1 MAASSPLQTLYVNP
15 ATGRDDAS
23 GSQSTPYRTIGRALR
38 RATAGT
44 VIQLAAGTYSTKTG
58 ETFPL
63 VIGAGVTV
71 LGDPA
76 SKGDRLI
83 IEGGGDYLSPTFARQ
98 SVTLRLEDKAELRG
112 VTVINPQP
120 QGTGVWLEGATGAN
134 PAARVAQCTFT
145 RCGQGIVATGSAL
158 PEIADCLFQQNTV
171 SGISLSRN
179 AKGEL
184 LRNLCQQ
191 TATGITLS
199 DNTAPLLVGNRL
211 VQNRVGIVISG
222 NARPVL
228 RNNVVEHN
236 GEDGLVTVGNAA
248 PDLGKPQDPGGNVFR
263 NNGASDVRN
272 STSAVL
278 ASVGNQINPTRINL
292 GALPTARGVEFVASM
307 VTVPIRLPISQPQP
321 QLPVP
326 PAPPAP
332 PVPIPETG
340 LTDISGHWAEAF
352 IAALVERS
360 IIGGFPDRTFKP
372 DLALTRAQFATI
384 LTRAFD
390 LPAVRFPPG
399 SLRESPSQF
408 VDLAPDFWAA
418 AAIARAVE
426 MGFLAGFPDGTFRPN
441 VNLTRVQAILAL
453 VNGLGLTGGHPG
465 HLGAYRDRAQIPTYA
480 TLPIATATQKRLVVN
495 HPQVDLLR
503 PMNDITRAEVS
514 AILYQALV
522 ITAQARAIPSPYIV
536 VPDPAAVAFSDT
548 MRHWAADFI
557 QGLVSQGAVSG
568 FADGT
573 FRPEAGMSR
582 AQYAALLVNTFN
594 PLPRRP
600 ALDFTDVP
608 TTHWAYRAIQQAYR
622 GKLLSGVGENQF
634 RPDQN
639 VRRIE
644 VLLSLVNGLGLPP
657 GNPLLLN
664 RYTDRDTLPTFAQPA
679 VASATGQRLV
689 VNYPDITR
697 LEPLREATRAEVTAM
712 VYQALVQAG
721 RSPAIPSPYIVE
733 PDIAAQSAMAPV
745 APSMGQSSPPGS
757 HPTSRPEDLPMVIL
771 DPGHGGA
778 DPGVVVAETQAGEV
792 QEKDLTLAIAVD
804 IAQLLKD
811 YGVQTRLTRTD
822 DRTVPL
828 GDRLAVAQQAQP
840 APSALISLHL
850 NATRPPRPEVSGL
863 ETYHAPDS
871 ADGHRLAQ
879 GIHTTLVQTLEMG
892 DRGIRPA
899 AFALLRQPIPAVHL
913 ELGYLTGDT
922 DFANLTNPDYR
933 QRLGKAIALSVV
945 QFVTQAVG

>member
-1 MAASSPLQTLYVNP
+1 MASSSPFQPLSQTLSQALYVNP

-23 GSQSTPYRTIGRALR
+23 GSQSAPYRTITRALR

-63 VIGAGVTV
+63 VVGAGITV
-71 LGDPA
+71 VGDPA

-158 PEIADCLFQQNTV
+158 PEIADCMFQQNTV

-228 RNNVVEHN
+228 RNNVVERN

-248 PDLGKPQDPGGNVFR
+248 PDLGKPQDPGGNVFH
-263 NNGASDVRN
+263 NNGAADVRN

-278 ASVGNQINPTRINL
+278 ASVGNQINPTRVNL
-292 GALPTARGVEFVASM
+292 GALPSAKGLEFIASTVAEQ
-307 VTVPIRLPISQPQP
+307 IRPISPPQPQP
-321 QLPVP
+321 RPVP
-326 PAPPAP
+326 TPPLP

-372 DLALTRAQFATI
+372 DLLLTRAQFATI
-384 LTRAFD
+384 LTRTFD
-390 LPAVRFPPG
+390 LPAVR
-399 SLRESPSQF
+399 SPSSF
-408 VDLAPDFWAA
+408 VDVAPDFWAT

-465 HLGAYRDRAQIPTYA
+465 HLGVYRDRAQIPTYA
-480 TLPIATATQKRLVVN
+480 TIPIATATQKRLIVN
-495 HPQVDLLR
+495 HPQVELLR
-503 PMNDITRAEVS
+503 PMSDITRAEVS

-536 VPDPAAVAFSDT
+536 VPDTVAVAFSDT
-548 MRHWAADFI
+548 TRHWAADFI
-557 QGLVSQGAVSG
+557 QGLVSQGVVSG
-568 FADGT
+568 FSDGT

-600 ALDFTDVP
+600 ALEFTDVP

-664 RYTDRDTLPTFAQPA
+664 RYADRDTLPTFAQPA

-689 VNYPDITR
+689 VNYPDLNR
-697 LEPLREATRAEVTAM
+697 LEPVREATRAEVTAM
-712 VYQALVQAG
+712 VYQALVQAR
-721 RSPAIPSPYIVE
+721 RSPAIFSPYIVE
-733 PDIAAQSAMAPV
+733 PEVAAQSAMAPAASSV
-745 APSMGQSSPPGS
+745 GQSSPPGS
-757 HPTSRPEDLPMVIL
+757 HPAGRPEDLPMVIL

-778 DPGVVVAETQAGEV
+778 DPGVVVGEV
-792 QEKDLTLAIAVD
+792 QEKELTLAIALD
-804 IAQLLKD
+804 IAKLLQD
-811 YGVQTRLTRTD
+811 YGVQPHLTRTD
-822 DRTVPL
+822 DRTVSL
-828 GDRLAVAQQAQP
+828 GDRLAILQQTQP

-850 NATRPPRPEVSGL
+850 NATRPPRPAVNGL
-863 ETYHAPDS
+863 ETYHLPNAAES
-871 ADGHRLAQ
+871 RRLAQ
-879 GIHTTLVQTLEMG
+879 SIHTNIVQTLEMG
-892 DRGIRPA
+892 DRGIRTA
-899 AFALLRQPIPAVHL
+899 SFALLRPPIPAVHL
-913 ELGYLTGDT
+913 ELGYLTGET
-922 DFANLTNPDYR
+922 DVANLTSPDYR
-933 QRLGKAIALSVV
+933 QRLGKAIALAVV
-945 QFVTQAVG
+945 QFVRQTVG

>member
-1 MAASSPLQTLYVNP
+1 MVSSSLQMLYVNP

-38 RATAGT
+38 RAAPGT
-44 VIQLAAGTYSTKTG
+44 VIQLAAGTYSVKTG

-120 QGTGVWLEGATGAN
+120 QGTGVWLEGAIGAN

-145 RCGQGIVATGSAL
+145 RCGQGVVATGSAL

-199 DNTAPLLVGNRL
+199 DSTAPLLVGNRL

-228 RNNVVEHN
+228 RSNVVERN
-236 GEDGLVTVGNAA
+236 GEDGLVLVGNAA
-248 PDLGKPQDPGGNVFR
+248 PDLGKPQDPGGNVFQH
-263 NNGASDVRN
+263 NGASDVRN
-272 STSAVL
+272 GTGSMVV
-278 ASVGNQINPTRINL
+278 SVGNQINPTRINVGVL
-292 GALPTARGVEFVASM
+292 AGAKGVEFVASAAIE
-307 VTVPIRLPISQPQP
+307 PIRPPVSQPAP
-321 QLPVP
+321 Q
-326 PAPPAP
+326 PAPLPMPQPVP

-352 IAALVERS
+352 IAVLVERS

-372 DLALTRAQFATI
+372 DLPLTRAQFATI
-384 LTRAFD
+384 LTRTFD
-390 LPAVRFPPG
+390 LPAVRFPRG
-399 SLRESPSQF
+399 SLRESPANF

-465 HLGAYRDRAQIPTYA
+465 HLGVYRDRAQIPTYA
-480 TLPIATATQKRLVVN
+480 TIPVATATQKRLVVN

-503 PMNDITRAEVS
+503 PMSDITRAEAV

-522 ITAQARAIPSPYIV
+522 ITAQVRAIPSPYIV
-536 VPDPAAVAFSDT
+536 VPDTAAVAFSDT
-548 MRHWAADFI
+548 TRHWAADFI
-557 QGLVSQGAVSG
+557 QGLVSQGALSG
-568 FADGT
+568 FSDGT

-600 ALDFTDVP
+600 ALEFTDVP
-608 TTHWAYRAIQQAYR
+608 TTHWAHRAIQQAYR

-664 RYTDRDTLPTFAQPA
+664 RYSDRHTLPTFAQPA

-697 LEPLREATRAEVTAM
+697 LEPVREATRAEVAAM

-733 PDIAAQSAMAPV
+733 PEIATQAAMAP
-745 APSMGQSSPPGS
+745 AATSMGQSSPPGS
-757 HPTSRPEDLPMVIL
+757 HPTSRPEELPLVIL

-778 DPGVVVAETQAGEV
+778 DPGVVVGEV
-792 QEKDLTLAIAVD
+792 QEKDLTLAIALD
-804 IAQLLKD
+804 IAKLLRD
-811 YGVQTRLTRTD
+811 YGVQTHLTRTD

-828 GDRLAVAQQAQP
+828 GDRLAAQHSQP
-840 APSALISLHL
+840 TPSALISLHL
-850 NATRPPRPEVSGL
+850 NATRPPRPAVNGL
-863 ETYHAPDS
+863 ETYHAPDR
-871 ADGHRLAQ
+871 ADSRRLAQ
-879 GIHTTLVQTLEMG
+879 GIHSNLVQTLDRG

-899 AFALLRQPIPAVHL
+899 TFALLRQPVPAVHL
-913 ELGYLTGDT
+913 ELGYLTGET
-922 DFANLTNPDYR
+922 DFAQLTSSDYR
-933 QRLGKAIALSVV
+933 QRLAKAIALAVV
-945 QFVTQAVG
+945 QCVKQTVG

>member
-1 MAASSPLQTLYVNP
+1 MTSSFLQMLYVNP
-15 ATGRDDAS
+15 ATGRDDAN

-38 RATAGT
+38 RATNGT

-76 SKGDRLI
+76 SRGDRLI

-228 RNNVVEHN
+228 RDNVVERN
-236 GEDGLVTVGNAA
+236 GEDGLVLVGNAA
-248 PDLGKPQDPGGNVFR
+248 PDLGKPQDPGGNVFQ
-263 NNGASDVRN
+263 NNGASDLRN
-272 STSAVL
+272 GTGAVVV
-278 ASVGNQINPTRINL
+278 SVGNQINPTRINVGVL
-292 GALPTARGVEFVASM
+292 ASAKGVEFVAST
-307 VTVPIRLPISQPQP
+307 VTEQIRPPVSQPAPQP
-321 QLPVP
+321 APSPVP
-326 PAPPAP
+326 QPVP

-352 IAALVERS
+352 IAALVERNV
-360 IIGGFPDRTFKP
+360 IGGFPDRTFKP

-384 LTRAFD
+384 LTRTFD
-390 LPAVRFPPG
+390 LPAVRFPQG
-399 SLRESPSQF
+399 SLRESPSRF
-408 VDLAPDFWAA
+408 VDIAPDFWAA
-418 AAIARAVE
+418 GAIARAEE

-465 HLGAYRDRAQIPTYA
+465 HLGVYRDRAQIPTYV
-480 TLPIATATQKRLVVN
+480 TIPVATATQKRLVVN

-503 PMNDITRAEVS
+503 PLSDITRAEAVVM
-514 AILYQALV
+514 LYQALV
-522 ITAQARAIPSPYIV
+522 ITAQTRAIPSPYIV
-536 VPDPAAVAFSDT
+536 MPDPAAVAFSDT
-548 MRHWAADFI
+548 TRHWASGFI
-557 QGLVSQGAVSG
+557 QGLVSQGALSG
-568 FADGT
+568 FSDGT

-600 ALDFTDVP
+600 ALEFTDVP
-608 TTHWAYRAIQQAYR
+608 TTHWAHRAIQQAYR

-664 RYTDRDTLPTFAQPA
+664 RYSDRDTLPTFAQPA

-697 LEPLREATRAEVTAM
+697 LEPVREATRAEVTAM

-733 PDIAAQSAMAPV
+733 PEIAAQSATAPV
-745 APSMGQSSPPGS
+745 SASMGQSSPPGS
-757 HPTSRPEDLPMVIL
+757 HPTSRPAGLPVVIL

-778 DPGVVVAETQAGEV
+778 DPGVVVGEV
-792 QEKDLTLAIAVD
+792 QEKDLTLAIALD
-804 IAQLLKD
+804 IAKLLKD

-822 DRTVPL
+822 DHTLSL
-828 GDRLAVAQQAQP
+828 GDRLAVAQQTQP

-871 ADGHRLAQ
+871 ADSRRLAQ
-879 GIHTTLVQTLEMG
+879 GIHTNLVQALEVG

-899 AFALLRQPIPAVHL
+899 TFALLRQPIPAVHL
-913 ELGYLTGDT
+913 ELGYLTGEA
-922 DFANLTNPDYR
+922 DFAHLTDSNYR
-933 QRLGKAIALSVV
+933 QRLGKAIALALV
-945 QFVTQAVG
+945 QGVKQAVG

>member
-1 MAASSPLQTLYVNP
+1 MASSPASQVLASQVLYVNP
-15 ATGRDDAS
+15 ATGRDDAN
-23 GSQSTPYRTIGRALR
+23 GSQQSPYRTIGRALR
-38 RATAGT
+38 RAVAGT
-44 VIQLAAGTYSTKTG
+44 VVQLAAGTYSTATG

-63 VIGAGVTV
+63 VIGMGVTLV
-71 LGDPA
+71 GDPA
-76 SKGDRLI
+76 SKGDRLT

-112 VTVINPQP
+112 VTVVNPQP
-120 QGTGVWLEGATGAN
+120 KGTGVWLEGSVGAN

-145 RCGQGIVATGSAL
+145 RCGQGVVATGSAL
-158 PEIADCLFQQNTV
+158 PEIADCVFQQNTV
-171 SGISLSRN
+171 SGISLSRS

-199 DNTAPLLVGNRL
+199 DSTAPLLVGNRL
-211 VQNRVGIVISG
+211 LQNRVGLVISG

-228 RNNVVEHN
+228 RNNVVERN
-236 GEDGLVTVGNAA
+236 GEDGLVVVGTAA
-248 PDLGKPQDPGGNVFR
+248 PDLGRPQDPGGNVFQ
-263 NNGASDVRN
+263 NNGAADVRN
-272 STSAVL
+272 GTGTELS
-278 ASVGNQINPTRINL
+278 SVGNQVNPTRVNV
-292 GALPTARGVEFVASM
+292 GALPNAKGVEFVASA
-307 VTVPIRLPISQPQP
+307 VAEQIRPPVSQPIPQPMPQPQP
-321 QLPVP
+321 
-326 PAPPAP
+326 
-332 PVPIPETG
+332 IPQTG
-340 LTDISGHWAEAF
+340 LTDIAGHWAEAF

-360 IIGGFPDRTFKP
+360 IIGGFPDGTFKP

-384 LTRAFD
+384 LTRTFD
-390 LPAVRFPPG
+390 LPAVRFPQG
-399 SLRESPSQF
+399 ALRESPSQF
-408 VDLAPDFWAA
+408 VDVAPDFWAA
-418 AAIARAVE
+418 AAIARGEE
-426 MGFLAGFPDGTFRPN
+426 MGFLAGFPDGTFRAN

-465 HLGAYRDRAQIPTYA
+465 HLSTYRDRAQIPTYA
-480 TLPIATATQKRLVVN
+480 TIPVATATQKRLVVN

-503 PMNDITRAEVS
+503 PMSDITRAEVS
-514 AILYQALV
+514 VIIYQALV
-522 ITAQARAIPSPYIV
+522 ITAQTRAIPSPYLV
-536 VPDPAAVAFSDT
+536 VPDTDAVAFADT
-548 MRHWAADFI
+548 QRHWASDFI

-594 PLPRRP
+594 PLPKRP

-664 RYTDRDTLPTFAQPA
+664 RYSDRDTLPTFAQPA

-697 LEPLREATRAEVTAM
+697 LEPVREATRAEVTAM

-721 RSPAIPSPYIVE
+721 RSPLVFSPYIVE
-733 PDIAAQSAMAPV
+733 PEVAAQSAATQASLSV
-745 APSMGQSSPPGS
+745 GQSSPAGS
-757 HPTSRPEDLPMVIL
+757 HPASRMEDLPVVVL
-771 DPGHGGA
+771 DPGHGGT
-778 DPGVVVAETQAGEV
+778 DPGVVAAGI
-792 QEKDLTLAIAVD
+792 QEKDLTLAIALTLSK
-804 IAQLLKD
+804 LLKD
-811 YGVQTRLTRTD
+811 YGVQTRLTRSD
-822 DRTVPL
+822 DRALAL
-828 GDRLAVAQQAQP
+828 GDRLAAAQQTQP
-840 APSALISLHL
+840 APSALLSLHV
-850 NATRPPRPEVSGL
+850 NATRPPRPEVNGL

-871 ADGHRLAQ
+871 VDSRRLAQ
-879 GIHTTLVQTLEMG
+879 GIHTNLVQTLKIG
-892 DRGIRPA
+892 DRGVRPA
-899 AFALLRQPIPAVHL
+899 SFAILRQPLPSVHI
-913 ELGYLTGDT
+913 ELGYLTSSEDRTNLGDT
-922 DFANLTNPDYR
+922 EYR
-933 QRLGKAIALSVV
+933 QRLAKAIALAVV
-945 QFVTQAVG
+945 QFVKKTVG